1 MSRLLACATLLAV
14 AACAV
19 AVQPNAKGAAL
30 VVPPGGASKP
40 RRAVAGVTA
49 ALDARALLSLT
60 FNAAAMD
67 REAGLA
73 SSTLAVDDGNAT
85 ASKRATDPPV
95 AELPLPKAR
104 CAQGIHHPTLYGL
117 SPASRWHAGCGS
129 CRL

>member
-1 MSRLLACATLLAV
+1 MLRLLACAMLLAV
-14 AACAV
+14 AACAG
-19 AVQPNAKGAAL
+19 AVQPSAKGAAL

-49 ALDARALLSLT
+49 ALDARAMLSLT
-60 FNAAAMD
+60 FNAAATD
-67 REAGLA
+67 REA
-73 SSTLAVDDGNAT
+73 LAVDAGNAT
-85 ASKRATDPPV
+85 ASKRATDLPV

-104 CAQGIHHPTLYGL
+104 CAHGIHRPALRRL

>member
-14 AACAV
+14 AACAG
-19 AVQPNAKGAAL
+19 AVQPSAKGAAL

-67 REAGLA
+67 RDAA
-73 SSTLAVDDGNAT
+73 LAVDAGNAT
-85 ASKRATDPPV
+85 ASKRATDLPV

-104 CAQGIHHPTLYGL
+104 RAQGLHRPALRGL
-117 SPASRWHAGCGS
+117 SPASRWHAGCCS